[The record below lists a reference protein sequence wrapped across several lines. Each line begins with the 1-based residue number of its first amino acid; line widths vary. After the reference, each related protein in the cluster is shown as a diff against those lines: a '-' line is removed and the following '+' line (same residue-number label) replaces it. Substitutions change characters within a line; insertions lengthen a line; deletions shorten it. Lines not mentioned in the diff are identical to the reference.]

1 MNTAPCPS
9 VWVATRLQDNQ
20 FNKTMPKYYEDG
32 AVPAT
37 FSQLREAYLT
47 LGLSVQELPITYSS
61 APVKYVHEGVSYKL
75 DCHHDLD
82 DVPTKAAKF
91 YVLLERHHDDIKRIY
106 EVWAPLCKDELLV
119 MSGGGLQLQ
128 AFFTSQGRYQ
138 GILYLSK
145 IDDGRFS
152 ELEAMLTKNSF
163 QFTPYAPDVRLLKG
177 PHTLDIHEPWLSAL
191 PDVPN
196 IKMRS
201 TKDYQFREPFSA
213 K

>member
-1 MNTAPCPS
+1 
-9 VWVATRLQDNQ
+9 
-20 FNKTMPKYYEDG
+20 MPKYYEDG

-82 DVPTKAAKF
+82 NVPTQAAKF
-91 YVLLERHHDDIKRIY
+91 YVLLERHHEEIKRLY
-106 EVWAPLCKDELLV
+106 EVWAPLCQDELLV

-138 GILYLSK
+138 GILYLSQ
-145 IDDGRFS
+145 IDDGRFAA
-152 ELEAMLTKNSF
+152 LEAMLAKNDF
-163 QFTPYAPDVRLLKG
+163 QFRAYSPDARLLEG
-177 PHTLDIHEPWLSAL
+177 PHILDLNEPWLNTL

-201 TKDYQFREPFSA
+201 SKDYKFRKPVSA
-213 K
+213 Q